1 MDDYK
6 LEVDK
11 DKQKESKESVQ
22 KYPKI
27 HGTLTWPALGPLG
40 HNLLLNYFLC

>member
-11 DKQKESKESVQ
+11 DKQKESKESAQ
-22 KYPKI
+22 KSPKI
-27 HGTLTWPALGPLG
+27 
-40 HNLLLNYFLC
+40 NFLFNFIHWILIGLKFEGF